1 VPEGFR
7 TPSTS
12 LVAVRF
18 LGVLAL
24 AGALVLA
31 GCGAGGGDKKTAE
44 DKAPVIGQTGDEV
57 PQQGPPL
64 GYPVVASKNTTRVAG
79 GDAIADAAGVALAV
93 FPETKPPAVVL
104 ADVGDWRTGLAASVL
119 MSAPIKAPVLFASG
133 DKLPEA
139 TKAALD
145 RLAPT
150 GAKQAGGAQVIRV
163 GTKAPVE
170 GFRTTDVAA
179 ANPAALAA
187 AIDRLQG
194 AAAGAPSDVVLIA
207 SADRP
212 EYAMPLAGW
221 AAKSGDPILWVTRDA
236 IPPETEAA
244 LRTHRKA
251 KFYVLGPPD
260 SVSDAVLD
268 QLGKLGTA
276 KRIAGGDPVATAIA
290 FARYSDAGFGWNVVD
305 PGHGLVFASSR
316 RPQDAAAAAALS
328 ASGTYGPL
336 LLLTDAGVLPQPLQ
350 DYLLDIQPGY
360 TSDPVRG
367 VYNHGWIVG
376 DESAIAAAVQARID
390 TLLEIQPVDTG
401 AK

>member
-1 VPEGFR
+1 M
-7 TPSTS
+7 
-12 LVAVRF
+12 RF

-24 AGALVLA
+24 AGALALS
-31 GCGAGGGDKKTAE
+31 GCGGGGGDKKGAV
-44 DKAPVIGQTGDEV
+44 KQGQAPVIGQTGDEV

-93 FPETKPPAVVL
+93 FPEAKPAAVVL
-104 ADVGDWRTGLAASVL
+104 ADVNDWRMGIAASVL

-133 DKLPEA
+133 DKLPDA

-163 GTKAPVE
+163 GTKAPVP
-170 GFRTTDVAA
+170 GFRTTDIVA
-179 ANPAALAA
+179 ANPPALAA
-187 AIDRLQG
+187 AVDRLQA
-194 AAAGAPSDVVLIA
+194 AAAGAPSDVVLVA

-244 LRTHRKA
+244 LKTHRKA
-251 KFYVLGPPD
+251 KIYVLGPAD
-260 SVSDAVLD
+260 SVSDAVVD
-268 QLGKLGTA
+268 QLGKVGTT
-276 KRIAGGDPVATAIA
+276 KRIAAGDPIATAIA

-305 PGHGLVFASSR
+305 PGHGLIFASTR
-316 RPQDAAAAAALS
+316 RPQDAAAAAPLS
-328 ASGTYGPL
+328 ASGGYGPL

-360 TSDPVRG
+360 TDDPVRG

-376 DESAIAAAVQARID
+376 DESAIAAAVQARVD

-401 AK
+401 AQ